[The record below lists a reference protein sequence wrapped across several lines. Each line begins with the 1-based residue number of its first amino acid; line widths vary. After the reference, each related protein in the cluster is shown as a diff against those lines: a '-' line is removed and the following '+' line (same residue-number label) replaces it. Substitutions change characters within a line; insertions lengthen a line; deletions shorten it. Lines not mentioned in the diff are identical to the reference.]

1 MLHSKNDYIFFIEG
15 NIALVTSTGLTQK
28 SQKTAK
34 SKEQKPSTSLKSV
47 HKRFPGLAG
56 LLSDLKTVGKLFENF
71 TKDLDTKWAELDEAL
86 ESNDLLLQ
94 V

>member
-1 MLHSKNDYIFFIEG
+1 M
-15 NIALVTSTGLTQK
+15 
-28 SQKTAK
+28 
-34 SKEQKPSTSLKSV
+34 KSV